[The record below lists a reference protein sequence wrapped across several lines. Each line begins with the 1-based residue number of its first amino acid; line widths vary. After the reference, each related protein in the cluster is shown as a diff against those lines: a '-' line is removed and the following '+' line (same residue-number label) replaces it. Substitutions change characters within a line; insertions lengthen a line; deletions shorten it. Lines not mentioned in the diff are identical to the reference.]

1 MVQKGL
7 KSAKTGQ
14 KQEERDSFQRDYEEK
29 IVNKMEDGLAMTTET
44 ADDYRRLADEE
55 SIIALD
61 MVQLD
66 ELEDEIEV
74 VETEK

>member
-1 MVQKGL
+1 
-7 KSAKTGQ
+7 
-14 KQEERDSFQRDYEEK
+14 
-29 IVNKMEDGLAMTTET
+29 MTTET

-66 ELEDEIEV
+66 ELEEEIEV